1 MRREEGPVAGG
12 FREVKV
18 VFRSANGHERAW
30 MVEVDP
36 SSHVEDLLPD
46 LVEALPIEGEAD
58 NYDLQSAGTLDD
70 PFLILTEKPRKHI
83 GRIRDL
89 GP

>member
-1 MRREEGPVAGG
+1 VADG

-18 VFRSANGHERAW
+18 VLRSANGHERAW

-36 SSHVEDLLPD
+36 GSPLGDLLPD

-70 PFLILTEKPRKHI
+70 PVLILTEKPRRHV
-83 GRIRDL
+83 GRIRDI